1 MAWIWEKL
9 LLKMDASSKKM
20 GQLIVFV
27 ISIGKLN
34 HISCVFMIT
43 EMAYFSSEINIFLTM
58 VVIRNFQNI
67 FLDATLP
74 EF

>member
-27 ISIGKLN
+27 ISTGKLN
-34 HISCVFMIT
+34 HISCLFTI
-43 EMAYFSSEINIFLTM
+43 AKWL
-58 VVIRNFQNI
+58 IRIYYSDSF
-67 FLDATLP
+67 FFEAGTFKAVDDV
-74 EF
+74 